1 MCLES
6 LILQASVRTL
16 PRLAIT
22 VAEAAA
28 DKIKARDLFERV
40 LKVLDGS
47 TTTSHP
53 SPTAKASI
61 SSGRSVRS
69 VQSLKNDTEMHVE
82 IATLWQ
88 SDNIERATKALHE
101 AIRIKA
107 LSANESVSAISP
119 SRLRSNL
126 AVLKHL
132 NGGPLDAR
140 GLYEEALLGA
150 LAEPGTESESTS
162 STILYNLARAYEDMA
177 EFNYARDAYN
187 KLLSRHPEYTDGSL
201 CWTSIVFHF

>member
-1 MCLES
+1 M
-6 LILQASVRTL
+6 
-16 PRLAIT
+16 
-22 VAEAAA
+22 
-28 DKIKARDLFERV
+28 FERV
-40 LKVLDGS
+40 LKVLDGN

-53 SPTAKASI
+53 SLATKASVTT
-61 SSGRSVRS
+61 GRSIRS
-69 VQSLKNDTEMHVE
+69 VQSLRNDVEMQIE

-88 SDNIERATKALHE
+88 SDNIERATKALQE
-101 AIRIKA
+101 AIRIKS
-107 LSANESVSAISP
+107 LKANEGTYGVSL

-140 GLYEEALLGA
+140 SLYEEALLGA
-150 LAEPGTESESTS
+150 LNEASSESESTS

-201 CWTSIVFHF
+201 LPYPRRLDFI